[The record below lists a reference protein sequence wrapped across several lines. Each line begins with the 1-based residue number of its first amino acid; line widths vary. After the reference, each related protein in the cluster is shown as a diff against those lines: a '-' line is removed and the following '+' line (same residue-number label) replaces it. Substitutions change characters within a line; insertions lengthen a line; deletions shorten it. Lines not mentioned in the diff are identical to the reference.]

1 MSRRSV
7 RWWWAL
13 AIGAALLVVIQ
24 AIPYGHTRTNP
35 PVIGEPAW
43 NAPETRELAVR
54 ACYDCHSN
62 QTKWPAYARI
72 APVSWLVTSDVA
84 EARAKL
90 NFSEWSRP
98 QKEAKEA
105 EEVVRKGEMPM
116 RIYTLMHASARLT
129 DAERMALAEGL
140 AATLGTEQVE
150 SGGRR

>member
-1 MSRRSV
+1 MSRRSA
-7 RWWWAL
+7 RWRWVMVSA
-13 AIGAALLVVIQ
+13 GVLLIAIQ
-24 AIPYGHTRTNP
+24 AIPYGHSRTNP

-43 NAPETRELAVR
+43 NAPETRVLAVR

-62 QTKWPAYARI
+62 ETKCPAYSRL

-90 NFSEWSRP
+90 NFSEWPRP

-116 RIYTLMHASARLT
+116 WIYTLMHASARLT
-129 DAERMALAEGL
+129 DAERAALAQGL
-140 AATLGTEQVE
+140 AATLGTEQDE

>member
-1 MSRRSV
+1 MSRRSA
-7 RWWWAL
+7 RWRWVMVSA
-13 AIGAALLVVIQ
+13 GVLLIAIQ
-24 AIPYGHTRTNP
+24 AIPYGHSRTNP

-43 NAPETRELAVR
+43 NAPETRVLAVR

-62 QTKWPAYARI
+62 ETKWPAYSRL

-90 NFSEWSRP
+90 NFSEWPRP
-98 QKEAKEA
+98 QKEAKEV

-116 RIYTLMHASARLT
+116 WIYTLMHASARLT
-129 DAERMALAEGL
+129 DAERAALAQGL
-140 AATLGTEQVE
+140 AATLGTEQDE